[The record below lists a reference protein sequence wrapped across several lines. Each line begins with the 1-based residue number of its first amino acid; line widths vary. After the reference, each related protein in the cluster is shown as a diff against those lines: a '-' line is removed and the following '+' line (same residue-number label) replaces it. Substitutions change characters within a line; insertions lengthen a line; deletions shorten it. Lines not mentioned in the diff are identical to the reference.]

1 MSDKFVDAR
10 LPVTKVTTLDIVLEF
25 ARPPATSRVRELEGP
40 QEVRCLEKRQSA
52 VSTSPSSH
60 SHLLKVGTSSSNFV
74 HQVLHTKD
82 IKFAKGLLDDSVV
95 GKWNALFVDLAIST
109 LVDQL
114 ADRLE
119 IGFTWRHHSTGELDD
134 VELLTYP
141 YAT

>member
-1 MSDKFVDAR
+1 MNLRVLQPPVGFESLKGHRKFDALR
-10 LPVTKVTTLDIVLEF
+10 NVSLLFLLP
-25 ARPPATSRVRELEGP
+25 
-40 QEVRCLEKRQSA
+40 
-52 VSTSPSSH
+52 PSSH